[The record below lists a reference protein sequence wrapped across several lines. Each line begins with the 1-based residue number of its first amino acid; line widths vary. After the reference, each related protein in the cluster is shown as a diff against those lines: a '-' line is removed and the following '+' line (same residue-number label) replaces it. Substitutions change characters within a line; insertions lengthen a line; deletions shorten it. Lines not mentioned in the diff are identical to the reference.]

1 MTRPLGL
8 VDGRTRSEPLLGGGG
23 DVKMLDVGEGAIPL
37 TPTATATTTMPM
49 SVSPVGSE
57 SNGPAI
63 NGEGEKPNPESGP
76 FIKSGGFFGKWS
88 ESGRGGA
95 TSVSSRRF
103 MRDFGVHFGS
113 VFSSMPRLEFVQL
126 SLYD

>member
-8 VDGRTRSEPLLGGGG
+8 IDGRTRSEPLLGGGG
-23 DVKMLDVGEGAIPL
+23 DVKMLDVGEGSIPL
-37 TPTATATTTMPM
+37 TPNTSTTMT
-49 SVSPVGSE
+49 VSPVGSE

-88 ESGRGGA
+88 ESGRGGLPP
-95 TSVSSRRF
+95 SLSFRRF
-103 MRDFGVHFGS
+103 CVVSEFVLLL
-113 VFSSMPRLEFVQL
+113 VFSPKPRLEVIWL
-126 SLYD
+126 NLYD